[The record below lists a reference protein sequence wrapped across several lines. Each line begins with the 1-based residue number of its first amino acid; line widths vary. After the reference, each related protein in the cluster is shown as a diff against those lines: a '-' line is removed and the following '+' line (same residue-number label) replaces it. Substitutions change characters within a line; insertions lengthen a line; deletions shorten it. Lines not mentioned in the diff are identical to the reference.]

1 MDTSMK
7 CRKAGVEEGIMPIK
21 SLCAGWRR
29 EYMQTQNLFEAV
41 HSYNEKE
48 TLF

>member
-7 CRKAGVEEGIMPIK
+7 YRKAGMEEGKMPKK

-29 EYMQTQNLFEAV
+29 EYMQTQNLFGAV